1 MIKNLLAIQNELKAP
16 KGNYN
21 SFGKYA
27 YRSAEDIL
35 TAVKPLL
42 EKYECQLT
50 ISDDIV
56 AVGNRIY
63 LKATAALSDVDGN
76 IEIVTAFAREAET
89 KKGMDE
95 SQITGTASS
104 YARKY
109 ALNGLFLID
118 DTKDADTDAYHKQT
132 HSEDQKKSR
141 IEYERTGKERITAE
155 EIEKL
160 RIACDEK
167 GDGWLAKAL
176 EACKCKKIESITKN
190 QYRALMAQ
198 LGQVA

>member
-1 MIKNLLAIQNELKAP
+1 MIKNLTAIQAELKAP
-16 KGNYN
+16 KTQFN
-21 SFGKYA
+21 SFARYS
-27 YRSAEDIL
+27 YRNAEDIL
-35 TAVKPLL
+35 SAVKPLL
-42 EKYECQLT
+42 AKYDCQLT

-63 LKATAALSDVDGN
+63 LKATATICDTDGN
-76 IEIVTAFAREAET
+76 TETVTAFAREGET

-95 SQITGTASS
+95 SQLTGSASS

-118 DTKDADTDAYHKQT
+118 DTKDADTDAYHEQT
-132 HSEDQKKSR
+132 TAEDLSDSQTK
-141 IEYERTGKERITAE
+141 YERTKKERILPE

-160 RIACDEK
+160 RTACDKK
-167 GDGWLAKAL
+167 GDGWLEKAL
-176 EACKCKKIESITKN
+176 EACKCKKVESITRT